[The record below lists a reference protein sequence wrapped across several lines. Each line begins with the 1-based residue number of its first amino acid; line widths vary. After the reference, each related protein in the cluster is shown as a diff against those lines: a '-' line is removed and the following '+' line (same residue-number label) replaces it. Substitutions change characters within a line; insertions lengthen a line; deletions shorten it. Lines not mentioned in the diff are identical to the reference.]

1 MKITKEA
8 KVGLF
13 VAVAITF
20 LYLGYNFLRG
30 KKLFSTYNTYYV
42 IYNNVEG
49 LAPSTAVYVNG
60 FKVGQVEDISMPD
73 MLKTDS
79 ILVKLLV
86 QGKIQIKS
94 NSIALVTKSGLLD
107 GNVISINFDDKPAD
121 ILKDG
126 SYIFGTRE
134 EDLFTSIN
142 NMVGPIKTKSEQVLI
157 TLDKVLGSLRQVFN
171 EKGTQNLTNSVVDL
185 SGALHALRLTSES
198 LNEIVNQNGNS
209 IGKTL
214 GNVQLISSN
223 IAKNNDEINRTIKNF
238 GKLSDSLASSDIK
251 ATIENLSV
259 VTKELAMITSKMNK
273 GEGSLGKMMND
284 KELYDNL
291 NKSTKE
297 LNLLL
302 KDMQRYPGRYVNVSV
317 FGGPSKKA
325 EAKREKDIKTG
336 TYKPE

>member
-13 VAVAITF
+13 VAVAITL
-20 LYLGYNFLRG
+20 LYFGYNFLRG
-30 KKLFSTYNTYYV
+30 KKFFSTYNTYYV

-49 LAPSTAVYVNG
+49 LVPSTAVYVNG
-60 FKVGQVEDISMPD
+60 FKVGQVEEISMPD
-73 MLKTDS
+73 MLRTDS
-79 ILVKLLV
+79 ILVTIFV

-94 NSIALVTKSGLLD
+94 NSVALVTKSGLLD
-107 GNVISINFDDKPAD
+107 GNVISINFDDKAAN
-121 ILKDG
+121 ILTDG
-126 SYIFGTRE
+126 SYITGERE

-142 NMVGPIKTKSEQVLI
+142 NMVSPIKTKSEQVLV
-157 TLDKVLGSLRQVFN
+157 TLDKVLSSLRQVFN

-209 IGKTL
+209 ISKSL
-214 GNVQLISSN
+214 NNFQSVSSN
-223 IAKNNDEINRTIKNF
+223 LAKNNDEINRTIKNF
-238 GKLSDSLASSDIK
+238 GKLSDSLANSDIK
-251 ATIENLSV
+251 GTIENLSV
-259 VTKELAMITSKMNK
+259 VTKELVLITAKMNK
-273 GEGSLGKMMND
+273 GEGSLGKMVND

-325 EAKREKDIKTG
+325 DAKREKDIKSG
-336 TYKPE
+336 AYKPE